1 MALVLCDDRRR
12 LLATGGHILVRGGAG
27 SGKTTISLAKAS
39 ADLAAGVL
47 GRDGK
52 ALFLS
57 FARATVARVAEQA
70 IGTLPREH
78 IGRIEINT
86 YHGFAWSVL
95 KSHAYLLCARQGV
108 SLLLPAQA
116 RGRLAGLD
124 GTARISRQRQL
135 FDEEGLI
142 AFDLFPA
149 LLTELF
155 TRVPVLAQAYG
166 GAYPLIIVDEFQ
178 DTNAEE
184 WAMIEQ
190 LGRRSRIIALGDP
203 KQRIYDFKGAD
214 PKRFD
219 EFIAAFRPTE
229 FDFKG
234 ENRRSAGTQI
244 TNFADDMIG
253 GVFGAATYAGVTV
266 TRYPDTRFR
275 GMSLNPLKRAVL
287 AAAGRL
293 RRGGGEWS
301 LAILVP
307 ANSLAA
313 GIFDYMGQAE
323 HGLPSYPVEIL
334 VSAEGPMLA
343 ANLIA
348 LLLEPREHADHL
360 GARVLEGLAA
370 FELGKSETA
379 PQAAMTNAAR
389 YRVLATKVRAEG
401 DAALGKLVI
410 GRGIETL
417 IQQVAALVLT
427 GDPMTDWRAVR
438 RLLDDNPRAEI
449 KAVGKE
455 ARHMRLLRRGA
466 QIEGRLAE
474 AWRSRGCYRDAR
486 VLLSAAVVEDQFAA
500 TTRPHLGVTVMT
512 IHKAKGKEFD
522 EVIVF
527 EGAYQR
533 YLQRQDAEGYR
544 AARFNL
550 HVAAT
555 RARRAVNIMT
565 PQNDPS
571 PLLP

>member
-12 LLATGGHILVRGGAG
+12 LLATEGHILVRGGAG

-124 GTARISRQRQL
+124 GPARLSRQRQL

-234 ENRRSAGTQI
+234 QNRRSAGTQI
-244 TNFADDMIG
+244 TNLADDMIG
-253 GVFGAATYAGVTV
+253 GVFGAAAYAGVTV

-307 ANSLAA
+307 SNSLAA

-379 PQAAMTNAAR
+379 PQTAITNAAR

-410 GRGIETL
+410 GRGVETL
-417 IQQVAALVLT
+417 IQQVAALLLT

-466 QIEGRLAE
+466 QIESRLAE

>member
-1 MALVLCDDRRR
+1 MRNRQSALWH
-12 LLATGGHILVRGGAG
+12 A
-27 SGKTTISLAKAS
+27 SIS
-39 ADLAAGVL
+39 V
-47 GRDGK
+47 
-52 ALFLS
+52 
-57 FARATVARVAEQA
+57 E
-70 IGTLPREH
+70 
-78 IGRIEINT
+78 IEINT

-95 KSHAYLLCARQGV
+95 KSHAYLLCACQGV

-124 GTARISRQRQL
+124 GPARLVLQRRL

-155 TRVPVLAQAYG
+155 KKVPVLAQAYG

-184 WAMIEQ
+184 WGMIEE
-190 LGRRSRIIALGDP
+190 LGRNSRIIALGDP

-234 ENRRSAGTQI
+234 ENRRSTGTQI
-244 TNFADDMIG
+244 ADFADDLVAG
-253 GVFGAATYAGVTV
+253 AFGAAAYIGVNI
-266 TRYPDTRFR
+266 TRYPDRRYR
-275 GMSLNPLKRAVL
+275 GMTLSPLKRAVL

-301 LAILVP
+301 LAVLVP

-313 GIFDYMGQAE
+313 SIFDYMGQAE
-323 HGLPSYPVEIL
+323 HGLPSYPIEIL

-348 LLLEPREHADHL
+348 LFLEPQDHADPL
-360 GARVLEGLAA
+360 AALVLEGLAA

-379 PQAAMTNAAR
+379 SRAAITNAGR
-389 YRVLATKVRAEG
+389 YRALAAKVKAEG
-401 DAALGKLVI
+401 EVALSKLVI
-410 GRGIETL
+410 GRAVVAL
-417 IQQVAALVLT
+417 IKQVTALVLS

-438 RLLDDNPRAEI
+438 RSLDENPRSEI

-455 ARHMRLLRRGA
+455 ARHMRLLHRGA

-474 AWRSRGCYRDAR
+474 AWRSQGCYHNAR
-486 VLLSAAVVEDQFAA
+486 ALLNAAMVEDQFAA
-500 TTRPHLGVTVMT
+500 TTRAHLGVTVMT

-527 EGAYQR
+527 EGIYQR
-533 YLQRQDAEGYR
+533 FLQRRDAEGQR
-544 AARFNL
+544 SARFNL

-555 RARRAVNIMT
+555 RARRAVIIMT
-565 PQNDPS
+565 PQADPC